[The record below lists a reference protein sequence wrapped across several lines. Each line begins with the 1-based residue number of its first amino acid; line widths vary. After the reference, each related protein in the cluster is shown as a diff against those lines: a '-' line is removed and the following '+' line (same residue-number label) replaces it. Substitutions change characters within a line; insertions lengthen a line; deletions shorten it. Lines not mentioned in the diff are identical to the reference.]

1 MNESYYHVVAATKS
15 RVLGRELVQKTV
27 YSLEE
32 INDETCS
39 SYAQPIQAFE
49 SGLKNWSKLSADL
62 SEEELRD
69 LEHAKAALENYK
81 NVYEIFEY
89 SSELN

>member
-1 MNESYYHVVAATKS
+1 
-15 RVLGRELVQKTV
+15 L
-27 YSLEE
+27 
-32 INDETCS
+32 
-39 SYAQPIQAFE
+39 E